1 MQVPPTHEKPQH
13 DANTTEPWE
22 PQAPNNKIK
31 VLLADGLIC
40 LEIPD
45 SNTLVERS
53 RCEITLVLWNNPRCK
68 CVRDGGM
75 CVHARASVLHA
86 SARIQV
92 SMRVHASACE
102 YQYRGIIISVSLN
115 VFLSVGWW

>member
-53 RCEITLVLWNNPRCK
+53 RCEITLVLWNNPK
-68 CVRDGGM
+68 VQM
-75 CVHARASVLHA
+75 CPRWWDVCACARARA
-86 SARIQV
+86 CC
-92 SMRVHASACE
+92 MRVHA
-102 YQYRGIIISVSLN
+102 YK
-115 VFLSVGWW
+115 